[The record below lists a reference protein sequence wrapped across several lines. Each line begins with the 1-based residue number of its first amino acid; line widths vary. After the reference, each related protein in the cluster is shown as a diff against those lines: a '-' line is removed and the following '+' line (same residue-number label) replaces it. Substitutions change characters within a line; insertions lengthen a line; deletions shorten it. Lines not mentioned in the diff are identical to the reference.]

1 MEPSFKFVRVRDVHV
16 PTRANQGD
24 AGIDFYVP
32 NDLTVEDLIKC
43 NTNTYIDNWD
53 NTHIDNW
60 DSKDKINILSDEV
73 YGFIDYDT
81 DPEAEYPEDY
91 IDYIIIGPHTTLV
104 IPSGIR
110 GILEPEA
117 SMLQANDKSGVS
129 SKKKLK
135 VTASIIDSP
144 YTGEIHHVVFNT
156 SNEPV
161 IIDLGEKLVQYIH
174 IPIYLTQPDEI
185 NMSEFEKLKTEK
197 ELKSG
202 RGSDGMGSGKET
214 L

>member
-1 MEPSFKFVRVRDVHV
+1 MEPSFKFIRVRDVHV

-32 NDLTVEDLIKC
+32 NDLTVNDIIEC
-43 NTNTYIDNWD
+43 NKNTPI
-53 NTHIDNW
+53 
-60 DSKDKINILSDEV
+60 INFDMAGIGRVSISPGKV
-73 YGFIDYDT
+73 CGFINDKD
-81 DPEAEYPEDY
+81 ELNC
-91 IDYIIIGPHTTLV
+91 IVIGPHATCV
-104 IPSGIR
+104 IPSGIH

-156 SNEPV
+156 TSDPV
-161 IIDLGEKLVQYIH
+161 RIGLGEKLVQYIH
-174 IPIYLTQPDEI
+174 IPIYLTQPEEI
-185 NMSEFEKLKTEK
+185 SEEEFKKLKTEK

>member
-16 PTRANQGD
+16 PTRANKGD
-24 AGIDFYVP
+24 AGMDFYVP
-32 NDLTVEDLIKC
+32 NYLTVDDLIKC
-43 NTNTYIDNWD
+43 NKNTYIGKCSITDN
-53 NTHIDNW
+53 
-60 DSKDKINILSDEV
+60 NIQVPSNEV
-73 YGFIDYDT
+73 YGLINETYDLCR
-81 DPEAEYPEDY
+81 
-91 IDYIIIGPHTTLV
+91 ILIGPHSTCV
-104 IPSGIR
+104 IPSGIL

-156 SNEPV
+156 TNNVVE
-161 IIDLGEKLVQYIH
+161 INLGEKLVQYIH
-174 IPIYLTQPDEI
+174 IPIYLTQPEEI
-185 NMSEFEKLKTEK
+185 SDSEFNELKTEK

>member
-24 AGIDFYVP
+24 AGMDFYVP
-32 NDLTVEDLIKC
+32 NDLTVDDLIKC
-43 NTNTYIDNWD
+43 NTTTYVGSCSITD
-53 NTHIDNW
+53 HIKVPSN
-60 DSKDKINILSDEV
+60 EV
-73 YGFIDYDT
+73 YCLIN
-81 DPEAEYPEDY
+81 EADNLFC
-91 IDYIIIGPHTTLV
+91 ILIGPHATCV
-104 IPSGIR
+104 IPSGIC

-156 SNEPV
+156 TNEIV
-161 IIDLGEKLVQYIH
+161 EIDLGEKLVQYIH
-174 IPIYLTQPDEI
+174 IPIYLTQPEEI
-185 NMSEFEKLKTEK
+185 LGSEFTKLKTEK

>member
-24 AGIDFYVP
+24 AGMDFYVP
-32 NDLTVEDLIKC
+32 NDLTVDDIIKC
-43 NTNTYIDNWD
+43 NTNTYIGNWSITSYIKITVPAGEVYCFVGDVDNLC
-53 NTHIDNW
+53 
-60 DSKDKINILSDEV
+60 NIL
-73 YGFIDYDT
+73 
-81 DPEAEYPEDY
+81 
-91 IDYIIIGPHTTLV
+91 IGPHATCV
-104 IPSGIR
+104 IPSGIC

-144 YTGEIHHVVFNT
+144 YTGEIHHVIFNT

-161 IIDLGEKLVQYIH
+161 RIDLGEKLVQYIH

-185 NMSEFEKLKTEK
+185 NISEFEKLKTEK

>member
-32 NDLTVEDLIKC
+32 NDLTVYDLINC
-43 NTNTYIDNWD
+43 NTTTYVGNCGITD
-53 NTHIDNW
+53 HIKVPSN
-60 DSKDKINILSDEV
+60 EV
-73 YGFIDYDT
+73 YGLIN
-81 DPEAEYPEDY
+81 EEDDLFS
-91 IDYIIIGPHTTLV
+91 ILIGPHATCV

-174 IPIYLTQPDEI
+174 IPIYLTQPEEI
-185 NMSEFEKLKTEK
+185 SDSEFEKLKTEK

>member
-32 NDLTVEDLIKC
+32 NDLTVDDLIKC
-43 NTNTYIDNWD
+43 NTNTYVGKCSITDN
-53 NTHIDNW
+53 
-60 DSKDKINILSDEV
+60 NIQVPSNEV
-73 YGFIDYDT
+73 YGLIN
-81 DPEAEYPEDY
+81 EADDLCR
-91 IDYIIIGPHTTLV
+91 ILIGPHSTCV

-156 SNEPV
+156 TNKPV
-161 IIDLGEKLVQYIH
+161 RIDLGEKLVQYIH
-174 IPIYLTQPDEI
+174 IPIYLTQPEEI

-197 ELKSG
+197 EFKSG

>member
-32 NDLTVEDLIKC
+32 NDLTVDDLIKC
-43 NTNTYIDNWD
+43 NTNTYIGNCSIYDN
-53 NTHIDNW
+53 NIQVPSN
-60 DSKDKINILSDEV
+60 KVYCLINQVTDDLYRIL
-73 YGFIDYDT
+73 
-81 DPEAEYPEDY
+81 
-91 IDYIIIGPHTTLV
+91 IGPHATCV
-104 IPSGIR
+104 IPSGIC

-174 IPIYLTQPDEI
+174 IPIYLTQPYEI
-185 NMSEFEKLKTEK
+185 SDSEFEKLKTEK

>member
-32 NDLTVEDLIKC
+32 NDLTVDDLIKC
-43 NTNTYIDNWD
+43 NTNTYIGNCDI
-53 NTHIDNW
+53 T
-60 DSKDKINILSDEV
+60 SKDQITVPAGEV
-73 YGFIDYDT
+73 YCFVNDV
-81 DPEAEYPEDY
+81 DPDAEYPKNYMDS
-91 IDYIIIGPHTTLV
+91 IVIGPHSTCV
-104 IPSGIR
+104 IPSGIC

-156 SNEPV
+156 TNEQTR
-161 IIDLGEKLVQYIH
+161 IDLGEKLVQYIH
-174 IPIYLTQPDEI
+174 IPIYLTQPEEI
-185 NMSEFEKLKTEK
+185 SDSEFEKLKTEK

>member
-32 NDLTVEDLIKC
+32 NDLTVDDLIKC
-43 NTNTYIDNWD
+43 NTNTYISNC
-53 NTHIDNW
+53 NIT
-60 DSKDKINILSDEV
+60 SKDQITVPAGEV
-73 YGFIDYDT
+73 YGFVDDV
-81 DPEAEYPEDY
+81 DPDAEYPKDY
-91 IDYIIIGPHTTLV
+91 IDSIVIGPHATCV
-104 IPSGIR
+104 IPSGIC

-156 SNEPV
+156 TNEPV
-161 IIDLGEKLVQYIH
+161 IIDLGDKLVQYIH
-174 IPIYLTQPDEI
+174 IPIYLTKPDEI

>member
-24 AGIDFYVP
+24 AGMDFYVP
-32 NDLTVEDLIKC
+32 NDLTVDDLIKC
-43 NTNTYIDNWD
+43 NTTTYVGSCSITD
-53 NTHIDNW
+53 HIKVPSN
-60 DSKDKINILSDEV
+60 EV
-73 YGFIDYDT
+73 YCLIN
-81 DPEAEYPEDY
+81 EADNLFC
-91 IDYIIIGPHTTLV
+91 ILIGPHATCV
-104 IPSGIR
+104 IPSGIC

-174 IPIYLTQPDEI
+174 IPIYLTKPDEI

>member
-24 AGIDFYVP
+24 AGMDFYVP

-43 NTNTYIDNWD
+43 NTNTYIGNWGKV
-53 NTHIDNW
+53 
-60 DSKDKINILSDEV
+60 SKYKNIYFNILYGEV

-91 IDYIIIGPHTTLV
+91 IDCIIIGPHTTCV

-174 IPIYLTQPDEI
+174 IPIYLTQPYEI

>member
-32 NDLTVEDLIKC
+32 NYLTVDDLIKC
-43 NTNTYIDNWD
+43 NTNTYVGSCSIYAN
-53 NTHIDNW
+53 
-60 DSKDKINILSDEV
+60 NIQVPSNEV
-73 YGFIDYDT
+73 YCLINQIT
-81 DPEAEYPEDY
+81 DDLYR
-91 IDYIIIGPHTTLV
+91 ILIGPHATCV
-104 IPSGIR
+104 IPSGIC

-144 YTGEIHHVVFNT
+144 YTGEIHHVIFNT

-161 IIDLGEKLVQYIH
+161 RIDFGEKLVQYIH

-185 NMSEFEKLKTEK
+185 NMSEFNELKTEK

>member
-32 NDLTVEDLIKC
+32 NDLTVDDLIKC
-43 NTNTYIDNWD
+43 NTNTYIGNWSITD
-53 NTHIDNW
+53 RIQVPSN
-60 DSKDKINILSDEV
+60 EV
-73 YGFIDYDT
+73 YGLIN
-81 DPEAEYPEDY
+81 EADDLCR
-91 IDYIIIGPHTTLV
+91 ILIGPHATCV
-104 IPSGIR
+104 IPSGIC

-156 SNEPV
+156 TNEV
-161 IIDLGEKLVQYIH
+161 VEIHLGEKLVQYIH
-174 IPIYLTQPDEI
+174 IPIYLTQPEEI
-185 NMSEFEKLKTEK
+185 SDSEFEKLKTEK

>member
-32 NDLTVEDLIKC
+32 KDLTVEDLIKC
-43 NTNTYIDNWD
+43 NTNTYIGNWD
-53 NTHIDNW
+53 KV
-60 DSKDKINILSDEV
+60 SKDKINVSFGEV

-91 IDYIIIGPHTTLV
+91 IDYIIIGPHTTCV
-104 IPSGIR
+104 IPSGIY

-156 SNEPV
+156 TNEPV

-197 ELKSG
+197 DNE
-202 RGSDGMGSGKET
+202 E
-214 L
+214 

>member
-32 NDLTVEDLIKC
+32 NDLTVDDLIKC
-43 NTNTYIDNWD
+43 NTNTYISICSIYAN
-53 NTHIDNW
+53 
-60 DSKDKINILSDEV
+60 NIKVPSSNEV
-73 YGFIDYDT
+73 YCLIN
-81 DPEAEYPEDY
+81 EADNLFC
-91 IDYIIIGPHTTLV
+91 ILIGPHATCV
-104 IPSGIR
+104 IPSGIC

-174 IPIYLTQPDEI
+174 IPIYLTQPEEI
-185 NMSEFEKLKTEK
+185 NISEFEKLKTEK

>member
-32 NDLTVEDLIKC
+32 NNLTVDDIIKC
-43 NTNTYIDNWD
+43 NTNTYIGSCSIYAN
-53 NTHIDNW
+53 
-60 DSKDKINILSDEV
+60 NIQVHSNEV
-73 YGFIDYDT
+73 YCLINEVDDLCS
-81 DPEAEYPEDY
+81 
-91 IDYIIIGPHTTLV
+91 ILIGTHATCV

-174 IPIYLTQPDEI
+174 IPIYLTQPEEI
-185 NMSEFEKLKTEK
+185 SDSEFEKLKTEK

>member
-24 AGIDFYVP
+24 AGMDFYVP
-32 NDLTVEDLIKC
+32 NDLTVDDIIKC
-43 NTNTYIDNWD
+43 NTNTYISICSIYAN
-53 NTHIDNW
+53 
-60 DSKDKINILSDEV
+60 NIKVPSSNEV
-73 YGFIDYDT
+73 YCLINKVTGDLYRIL
-81 DPEAEYPEDY
+81 
-91 IDYIIIGPHTTLV
+91 IGPHATCV
-104 IPSGIR
+104 IPSGIC

-156 SNEPV
+156 TNKVVE
-161 IIDLGEKLVQYIH
+161 IDLGEKLVQYIH
-174 IPIYLTQPDEI
+174 IPIYLTQPEEI
-185 NMSEFEKLKTEK
+185 SDSEFEKLKTEK

>member
-32 NDLTVEDLIKC
+32 NDLTVDDLIKC
-43 NTNTYIDNWD
+43 NTNTYVDNWSITD
-53 NTHIDNW
+53 PIKVPSN
-60 DSKDKINILSDEV
+60 EV
-73 YGFIDYDT
+73 YGLIN
-81 DPEAEYPEDY
+81 EADDLCR
-91 IDYIIIGPHTTLV
+91 ILIGPHATCV
-104 IPSGIR
+104 IPSGIC

-156 SNEPV
+156 TNEPV

-174 IPIYLTQPDEI
+174 IPIYLTQPEEI
-185 NMSEFEKLKTEK
+185 SGIEFNELKTEK
-197 ELKSG
+197 KLKSG

>member
-1 MEPSFKFVRVRDVHV
+1 MEPSFKFIRVRDVHV

-32 NDLTVEDLIKC
+32 NDLTVNDIIEC
-43 NTNTYIDNWD
+43 NKNTPI
-53 NTHIDNW
+53 
-60 DSKDKINILSDEV
+60 INFDMAGIGRVSISPGKV
-73 YGFIDYDT
+73 CGFINDKD
-81 DPEAEYPEDY
+81 ELNC
-91 IDYIIIGPHTTLV
+91 IVIGPHATCV
-104 IPSGIR
+104 IPSGIH

-156 SNEPV
+156 TSDPV
-161 IIDLGEKLVQYIH
+161 RIDLGEKLVQYIH
-174 IPIYLTQPDEI
+174 IPIYLTQPEEI
-185 NMSEFEKLKTEK
+185 SEEEFKKLKTEK

>member
-24 AGIDFYVP
+24 AGMDFYVP
-32 NDLTVEDLIKC
+32 NDLTVDDLIKC
-43 NTNTYIDNWD
+43 NTTTYVGNCGITD
-53 NTHIDNW
+53 HIKVPSN
-60 DSKDKINILSDEV
+60 EV
-73 YGFIDYDT
+73 YGLIN
-81 DPEAEYPEDY
+81 EEDDLFS
-91 IDYIIIGPHTTLV
+91 ILIGPHATCV
-104 IPSGIR
+104 IPSGIC

-156 SNEPV
+156 TNEPV

>member
-32 NDLTVEDLIKC
+32 NDLTVDDLINC
-43 NTNTYIDNWD
+43 NTTTYVGNCGITD
-53 NTHIDNW
+53 HIKVPSN
-60 DSKDKINILSDEV
+60 EV
-73 YGFIDYDT
+73 YGLIN
-81 DPEAEYPEDY
+81 EEDDLFS
-91 IDYIIIGPHTTLV
+91 ILIGPHATCV

-174 IPIYLTQPDEI
+174 IPIYLTKPDEI

>member
-32 NDLTVEDLIKC
+32 NDLTVDDLIKC
-43 NTNTYIDNWD
+43 NTNTYIGNWNITDN
-53 NTHIDNW
+53 
-60 DSKDKINILSDEV
+60 NIQVPSNEV
-73 YGFIDYDT
+73 YGLINESDDLCR
-81 DPEAEYPEDY
+81 
-91 IDYIIIGPHTTLV
+91 ILIGPHATCV
-104 IPSGIR
+104 IPSGIY

-156 SNEPV
+156 TNEV
-161 IIDLGEKLVQYIH
+161 VEINLGEKLVQYIH
-174 IPIYLTQPDEI
+174 IPIYLTQPEEI
-185 NMSEFEKLKTEK
+185 WGSEFTKLKTEK

>member
-32 NDLTVEDLIKC
+32 NDLTVDDLIKC
-43 NTNTYIDNWD
+43 NTNTYVGNWGITDN
-53 NTHIDNW
+53 
-60 DSKDKINILSDEV
+60 NIHVPSNEV
-73 YGFIDYDT
+73 YGLINESDDLCR
-81 DPEAEYPEDY
+81 
-91 IDYIIIGPHTTLV
+91 ILIGPHATCV
-104 IPSGIR
+104 IPSGIC

-144 YTGEIHHVVFNT
+144 YTGEIHHVIFNT
-156 SNEPV
+156 TNERV
-161 IIDLGEKLVQYIH
+161 RIDLGEKLVQYIH
-174 IPIYLTQPDEI
+174 IPIYLTQPEEI
-185 NMSEFEKLKTEK
+185 WGSEFTKLKTEK

>member
-24 AGIDFYVP
+24 AGMDFYVP
-32 NDLTVEDLIKC
+32 NDLTVDDLIKC
-43 NTNTYIDNWD
+43 NTNTYISICSIYAN
-53 NTHIDNW
+53 
-60 DSKDKINILSDEV
+60 NIKVPSSNEV
-73 YGFIDYDT
+73 YCLINKVTNDLYR
-81 DPEAEYPEDY
+81 
-91 IDYIIIGPHTTLV
+91 ILIGPHATCV
-104 IPSGIR
+104 IPSGIC

-156 SNEPV
+156 TNEV
-161 IIDLGEKLVQYIH
+161 VEIDFGEKLVQYIH
-174 IPIYLTQPDEI
+174 IPIYLTQPEEI
-185 NMSEFEKLKTEK
+185 WGSEFTKLKTEK

>member
-32 NDLTVEDLIKC
+32 NDLTVDDIIKC
-43 NTNTYIDNWD
+43 NTNTYVSNCDI
-53 NTHIDNW
+53 T
-60 DSKDKINILSDEV
+60 SKDQITVPAGEV
-73 YGFIDYDT
+73 YCFVDDV
-81 DPEAEYPEDY
+81 DPDAEYPKDY
-91 IDYIIIGPHTTLV
+91 IDSIVIGPHATCV
-104 IPSGIR
+104 IPSGIC

-144 YTGEIHHVVFNT
+144 YTGEIHHVIFNT
-156 SNEPV
+156 TNEPV
-161 IIDLGEKLVQYIH
+161 RIDLGEKLVQYIH
-174 IPIYLTQPDEI
+174 IPIYLTQPKEI

>member
-24 AGIDFYVP
+24 AGMDFYVP
-32 NDLTVEDLIKC
+32 NDLTVDDLIKC
-43 NTNTYIDNWD
+43 NTNTYISICSIYAN
-53 NTHIDNW
+53 
-60 DSKDKINILSDEV
+60 NIKVPSSNEV
-73 YGFIDYDT
+73 YCLINQADNIYR
-81 DPEAEYPEDY
+81 
-91 IDYIIIGPHTTLV
+91 ILIGPHATCV

-156 SNEPV
+156 TNEPV

>member
-16 PTRANQGD
+16 PTRANKGD

-32 NDLTVEDLIKC
+32 NNLTVDDLIKY
-43 NTNTYIDNWD
+43 NTNTYIGNWSITD
-53 NTHIDNW
+53 HIQVPSN
-60 DSKDKINILSDEV
+60 EV
-73 YGFIDYDT
+73 YGLIN
-81 DPEAEYPEDY
+81 EADDLCR
-91 IDYIIIGPHTTLV
+91 ILIGPHATCV
-104 IPSGIR
+104 IPSGIC

-144 YTGEIHHVVFNT
+144 YTGEIHHVLFNT
-156 SNEPV
+156 TNEV
-161 IIDLGEKLVQYIH
+161 VEINLGEKLVQYIH

-202 RGSDGMGSGKET
+202 RGSDGMGLSLIKI
-214 L
+214 

>member
-16 PTRANQGD
+16 PTRANKGD

-32 NDLTVEDLIKC
+32 NDLTVDDLIKC
-43 NTNTYIDNWD
+43 NTNTYVDNWSITD
-53 NTHIDNW
+53 PIKVPSN
-60 DSKDKINILSDEV
+60 EV
-73 YGFIDYDT
+73 YGLIN
-81 DPEAEYPEDY
+81 EADDLCR
-91 IDYIIIGPHTTLV
+91 ILIGPHATCV
-104 IPSGIR
+104 IPSGIC

-156 SNEPV
+156 TNEPV

>member
-32 NDLTVEDLIKC
+32 NDLTVDDLIKC
-43 NTNTYIDNWD
+43 NTNTYVGNWSITD
-53 NTHIDNW
+53 HIKVPSN
-60 DSKDKINILSDEV
+60 EV
-73 YGFIDYDT
+73 YGLIN
-81 DPEAEYPEDY
+81 EADDLCR
-91 IDYIIIGPHTTLV
+91 ILIGPHATCV

-110 GILEPEA
+110 CILEPEA

-156 SNEPV
+156 TNEV
-161 IIDLGEKLVQYIH
+161 VEINLGEKLVQYIH
-174 IPIYLTQPDEI
+174 IPIYLTQPEEI
-185 NMSEFEKLKTEK
+185 SDSEFEKLKTEK

>member
-32 NDLTVEDLIKC
+32 NDLTVDDLIKC
-43 NTNTYIDNWD
+43 NTDTYIGNWSITDN
-53 NTHIDNW
+53 
-60 DSKDKINILSDEV
+60 NIQVPSNEV
-73 YGFIDYDT
+73 YGLINEVDNLCR
-81 DPEAEYPEDY
+81 
-91 IDYIIIGPHTTLV
+91 ILIGPHATCV

-156 SNEPV
+156 TNEIV
-161 IIDLGEKLVQYIH
+161 EIDLGEKLVQYIH
-174 IPIYLTQPDEI
+174 IPLYLTQPEEI
-185 NMSEFEKLKTEK
+185 SDSEFKELKIEK
-197 ELKSG
+197 EFKSG

>member
-24 AGIDFYVP
+24 AGMDFYVP
-32 NDLTVEDLIKC
+32 NDLTVDDLIKC
-43 NTNTYIDNWD
+43 NTNTYIGNWNITD
-53 NTHIDNW
+53 HIKVPSN
-60 DSKDKINILSDEV
+60 EV
-73 YGFIDYDT
+73 YCLINEVDNLFCIL
-81 DPEAEYPEDY
+81 
-91 IDYIIIGPHTTLV
+91 IGPHATCV
-104 IPSGIR
+104 IPSGIC

>member
-24 AGIDFYVP
+24 AGMDFYVP
-32 NDLTVEDLIKC
+32 NDLTVDDLIKC
-43 NTNTYIDNWD
+43 NTNTYIGNWNITDN
-53 NTHIDNW
+53 
-60 DSKDKINILSDEV
+60 NIQVPSNEV
-73 YGFIDYDT
+73 YGLIN
-81 DPEAEYPEDY
+81 EADDLCR
-91 IDYIIIGPHTTLV
+91 ILIGPHATCV
-104 IPSGIR
+104 IPSGIC

-156 SNEPV
+156 TNEV
-161 IIDLGEKLVQYIH
+161 VEIDLGEKLVQYIH
-174 IPIYLTQPDEI
+174 IPIYLTQPEEI
-185 NMSEFEKLKTEK
+185 WGSEFTKLKTEK

>member
-32 NDLTVEDLIKC
+32 NDLTVDDLIKC
-43 NTNTYIDNWD
+43 NTNTYIGSCSIYAN
-53 NTHIDNW
+53 
-60 DSKDKINILSDEV
+60 NIQVPSNEV
-73 YGFIDYDT
+73 YCLINKVTNDLYR
-81 DPEAEYPEDY
+81 
-91 IDYIIIGPHTTLV
+91 ILIGPHATCV

-156 SNEPV
+156 TNKPV
-161 IIDLGEKLVQYIH
+161 RIDLGEKLVQYIH